1 MMDFHSPSPGVKR
14 GGRGEGASRTLSLR
28 GNMPLRRLSVAQF
41 VALAATYAIYFAS
54 MALVEEKTHS
64 SAQMGLMI
72 FSSTLPGF
80 LFGMLAGVV
89 VDRHDRRRVLVIGNL
104 LRLLVAAGF
113 AAAAHWLSNPLPLLT
128 AVYACNFLLSA
139 IAQFTTSAEGSL
151 IPHTVPQERLLAAN
165 SIFQVATLGAQGAGM
180 VLLAPTLLRLGGA
193 PAAGVAAMP
202 LFALA
207 GWMCARLPAQLGK
220 GGREQALRTWASLR
234 DDLRAGWRFV
244 AGDASVRQAIG
255 CQVLVSALSL
265 VLTTLIPGL
274 ATRTWGVPVEYVAY
288 LAVPGGFGFGLGVWL
303 VGQRGH
309 VLKEKAW
316 ISAGLLA
323 VGGGLALLPALHALR
338 GLYVPLFLLVSAV
351 VGAGF
356 ALVIVPARTVVQ
368 ERSPDEMRGRV
379 ISTQMFLSNIVSTLP
394 LPLTGGLADL
404 IGLRRIFALLALVVL
419 SIGAASV
426 RHARG

>member
-1 MMDFHSPSPGVKR
+1 MCTEPAAVSD
-14 GGRGEGASRTLSLR
+14 ENTLSLAK
-28 GNMPLRRLSVAQF
+28 NVPLRRLSVAQF
-41 VALAATYAIYFAS
+41 VALMATYAIYFAS

-89 VDRHDRRRVLVIGNL
+89 VDRYDRRRVLVVGNL
-104 LRLLVAAGF
+104 LRLLIALGF
-113 AAAAHWLSNPLPLLT
+113 AAAAHWLSDPLPLLA
-128 AVYACNFLLSA
+128 AVYASNFLLSA

-165 SIFQVATLGAQGAGM
+165 SIFQVAVLGAQGAGM
-180 VLLAPTLLRLGGA
+180 ALLAPPLLRLGGA
-193 PAAGVAAMP
+193 LTVGVVAMP

-207 GWMCARLPAQLGK
+207 AWTCAQLPARLGK
-220 GGREQALRTWASLR
+220 GSGEQPPQTWASLR

-255 CQVLVSALSL
+255 CLVLVSALLL

-274 ATRTWGVPVEYVAY
+274 AARAWGVPVEYVAC
-288 LAVPGGFGFGLGVWL
+288 LAVPGGVGFGLGAWL
-303 VGQRGH
+303 VGRRGH
-309 VLKEKAW
+309 LLKEKEW

-323 VGGGLALLPALHALR
+323 LGGGLALLPALRVLR
-338 GLYVPLFLLVSAV
+338 GLYVPLFLLVSAG

-379 ISTQMFLSNIVSTLP
+379 ISTQMFLSNVASTLP

-404 IGLRRIFALLALVVL
+404 IGFQRIFALLALVVL
-419 SIGAASV
+419 SAGAISV
-426 RHARG
+426 RHTRG

>member
-1 MMDFHSPSPGVKR
+1 MVKGQR
-14 GGRGEGASRTLSLR
+14 VCTEPAAVSDENTLSLAK
-28 GNMPLRRLSVAQF
+28 NQPLRRLSAAQF

-54 MALVEEKTHS
+54 MALVEEETHS
-64 SAQMGLMI
+64 SAQMGMMV
-72 FSSTLPGF
+72 FCSTLPGF

-89 VDRHDRRRVLVIGNL
+89 VDRHDRRHVLVVSNL
-104 LRLLVAAGF
+104 LRMLVALGF
-113 AAAAHWLSNPLPLLT
+113 AAAAHWLSSPLPLLI
-128 AVYACNFLLSA
+128 AVYASNFFLSA

-180 VLLAPTLLRLGGA
+180 MLLAPPLLRLGGA

-202 LFALA
+202 LFTLA
-207 GWMCARLPAQLGK
+207 AWMCTRLPARLEK
-220 GGREQALRTWASLR
+220 GGREQSLRTWASLR

-244 AGDASVRQAIG
+244 AGDTSVRQAIG
-255 CQVLVSALSL
+255 CLVLVSALSL

-288 LAVPGGFGFGLGVWL
+288 LAVPSGLGFGLGIWL

-316 ISAGLLA
+316 ISVGLLA
-323 VGGGLALLPALHALR
+323 IGGGLALLPALHALR
-338 GLYVPLFLLVSAV
+338 GLYVPLFLLISAG

-368 ERSPDEMRGRV
+368 ERSPDGMRGRV
-379 ISTQMFLSNIVSTLP
+379 LSTQLFLSNLASTLP

-404 IGLRRIFALLALVVL
+404 LGFRQVFSLLALIVL
-419 SIGAASV
+419 GAGAVSA
-426 RHARG
+426 RHVWG

>member
-1 MMDFHSPSPGVKR
+1 MS
-14 GGRGEGASRTLSLR
+14 
-28 GNMPLRRLSVAQF
+28 LRRLAVAQF

-89 VDRHDRRRVLVIGNL
+89 VDRYDRRRVLVVGNL
-104 LRLLVAAGF
+104 LRLLIALGF
-113 AAAAHWLSNPLPLLT
+113 AAAAHWLCDPLPLLA
-128 AVYACNFLLSA
+128 AVYASNFLLSV

-165 SIFQVATLGAQGAGM
+165 SIFQVAVLGAQGAGM
-180 VLLAPTLLRLGGA
+180 VLLAPLLLRLGGA
-193 PAAGVAAMP
+193 PAAGMAAVP

-207 GWMCARLPAQLGK
+207 AWTCARLPARLGK
-220 GGREQALRTWASLR
+220 GSGEQPPQTWAALRG
-234 DDLRAGWRFV
+234 DLRAGWRFV
-244 AGDASVRQAIG
+244 ADDASVRQAIG
-255 CQVLVSALSL
+255 YLVLVSALSL

-274 ATRTWGVPVEYVAY
+274 AARAWGVPVEYVAY

-303 VGQRGH
+303 VGRRGH
-309 VLKEKAW
+309 LLKEKEW

-323 VGGGLALLPALHALR
+323 LGGGLALLPALRALR
-338 GLYVPLFLLVSAV
+338 GLYVPLFLLVSAG

-379 ISTQMFLSNIVSTLP
+379 ISTQMFLSNAASTLP
-394 LPLTGGLADL
+394 LPLTGSLADL
-404 IGLRRIFALLALVVL
+404 IGFQRIFVLLALVVL
-419 SIGAASV
+419 GAGAISV
-426 RHARG
+426 RHTRG

>member
-1 MMDFHSPSPGVKR
+1 MMDSP
-14 GGRGEGASRTLSLR
+14 TLSLKR
-28 GNMPLRRLSVAQF
+28 NMPLRRLSVAQF

-72 FSSTLPGF
+72 LSSTLPGF

-104 LRLLVAAGF
+104 LRLLVAIGF
-113 AAAAHWLSNPLPLLT
+113 AAAAHWLSDPLPLLA
-128 AVYACNFLLSA
+128 AVYASNFFLSI

-151 IPHTVPQERLLAAN
+151 IPRVVPQERLLAAN

-180 VLLAPTLLRLGGA
+180 VLLSPLLLRLGGA
-193 PAAGVAAMP
+193 QAAGMAVVP

-207 GWMCARLPAQLGK
+207 AWTCARLPARLGK
-220 GGREQALRTWASLR
+220 RSGEQTPQTWASLR

-255 CQVLVSALSL
+255 CLVLVSALSL

-274 ATRTWGVPVEYVAY
+274 AARTWGVPVEYVAY

-303 VGQRGH
+303 VGRRGH
-309 VLKEKAW
+309 LLKEKEW

-323 VGGGLALLPALHALR
+323 LGGGLALLPALRVLR
-338 GLYVPLFLLVSAV
+338 GLYVPLFLLVSAG

-379 ISTQMFLSNIVSTLP
+379 ISTQMFLSNVASTLP
-394 LPLTGGLADL
+394 LPLTGGLADFL
-404 IGLRRIFALLALVVL
+404 GFRRVFALLALVVL
-419 SIGAASV
+419 GVGAASV
-426 RHARG
+426 RHTRG

>member
-1 MMDFHSPSPGVKR
+1 
-14 GGRGEGASRTLSLR
+14 
-28 GNMPLRRLSVAQF
+28 MPLRRLSVAQF

-89 VDRHDRRRVLVIGNL
+89 VDRYDRRRVLVIGNL
-104 LRLLVAAGF
+104 LRLIVAAGF
-113 AAAAHWLSNPLPLLT
+113 AAAAHWLGNPLLLLA
-128 AVYACNFLLSA
+128 AVYASNFLLSV
-139 IAQFTTSAEGSL
+139 IAQFATSAEGSL
-151 IPHTVPQERLLAAN
+151 IPHTVPRERLLAAN

-180 VLLAPTLLRLGGA
+180 VLLAPPLLRFGGA
-193 PAAGVAAMP
+193 LAVGAAAVP

-207 GWMCARLPAQLGK
+207 AWSCARLPTWLGK
-220 GGREQALRTWASLR
+220 GSKEQPPQTWASLR

-244 AGDASVRQAIG
+244 AGDVSVRQAIG
-255 CQVLVSALSL
+255 CLVLVSALSL

-274 ATRTWGVPVEYVAY
+274 AARTWGVPIEYVAY
-288 LAVPGGFGFGLGVWL
+288 LAIPGGFGFGLGVWL
-303 VGQRGH
+303 VGRRGH
-309 VLKEKAW
+309 MLKEKAW
-316 ISAGLLA
+316 ISTGLLA
-323 VGGGLALLPALHALR
+323 VGGGLALLPVLR
-338 GLYVPLFLLVSAV
+338 VLSGFYLPLFLLVSAG

-379 ISTQMFLSNIVSTLP
+379 ISTQMFLSNIASTLP

-404 IGLRRIFALLALVVL
+404 IGFRRIFALLALVVL
-419 SIGAASV
+419 GIGAVSV

>member
-1 MMDFHSPSPGVKR
+1 MMASHSPSPRVGR
-14 GGRGEGASRTLSLR
+14 GGRGDRDSPTLSLKR
-28 GNMPLRRLSVAQF
+28 NAPLRRLAMAQF
-41 VALAATYAIYFAS
+41 VALMATYAIYLAS

-64 SAQMGLMI
+64 SAQMGLTI

-89 VDRHDRRRVLVIGNL
+89 VDRYDRRHVLVISNL

-113 AAAAHWLSNPLPLLT
+113 AAAAYWLSNTLPLLV
-128 AVYACNFLLSA
+128 AVYASNFLLST

-151 IPHTVPQERLLAAN
+151 IPHTMPQERLLAAN
-165 SIFQVATLGAQGAGM
+165 SIFQVAALGAQGAGM
-180 VLLAPTLLRLGGA
+180 VLLAPPLLRFGGA
-193 PAAGVAAMP
+193 LAVGAAAVP

-207 GWMCARLPAQLGK
+207 AWSCARLPTWLGK
-220 GGREQALRTWASLR
+220 GSKEQPPQTWASLR

-244 AGDASVRQAIG
+244 AGDVSVRQAIG
-255 CQVLVSALSL
+255 CLVLVSALSL

-274 ATRTWGVPVEYVAY
+274 AARTWGVPIEYVAY
-288 LAVPGGFGFGLGVWL
+288 LAIPGGFGFGLGVWL

-309 VLKEKAW
+309 MLKEKAW

-323 VGGGLALLPALHALR
+323 VGGGLALLPVLR
-338 GLYVPLFLLVSAV
+338 VLSGFYLPLFLLVSAG

-379 ISTQMFLSNIVSTLP
+379 ISTQMFLSNIASTLP

-404 IGLRRIFALLALVVL
+404 IGFRRIFALLALVVL
-419 SIGAASV
+419 AVSATRAGKSAI
-426 RHARG
+426 

>member
-1 MMDFHSPSPGVKR
+1 
-14 GGRGEGASRTLSLR
+14 
-28 GNMPLRRLSVAQF
+28 MPLRRLAVAQF

-89 VDRHDRRRVLVIGNL
+89 VDRYDRRRVLVIGNL
-104 LRLLVAAGF
+104 LRLIVAAGF
-113 AAAAHWLSNPLPLLT
+113 AAAAHWLGNPLLLLA
-128 AVYACNFLLSA
+128 AVYASNFLLSV
-139 IAQFTTSAEGSL
+139 IAQFATSAEGSL
-151 IPHTVPQERLLAAN
+151 IPHTVPRERLLAAN

-180 VLLAPTLLRLGGA
+180 VLLAPLLLRLGGA
-193 PAAGVAAMP
+193 PAAGMAVVP

-207 GWMCARLPAQLGK
+207 AWMCARLPARLGK
-220 GGREQALRTWASLR
+220 RSGEQTPQTWASLR
-234 DDLRAGWRFV
+234 GDLRAGWRFV
-244 AGDASVRQAIG
+244 AGDASVRRAIG
-255 CQVLVSALSL
+255 YLVLVSALSL

-274 ATRTWGVPVEYVAY
+274 AARAWGVPVEYVAY
-288 LAVPGGFGFGLGVWL
+288 LAVPGGIGFGLGVWL
-303 VGQRGH
+303 VGRRGH
-309 VLKEKAW
+309 LLKEKEW

-323 VGGGLALLPALHALR
+323 LGGGLALLPALRVLR
-338 GLYVPLFLLVSAV
+338 GLYVPLFLLVSAG
-351 VGAGF
+351 VGGGF

-379 ISTQMFLSNIVSTLP
+379 ISTQMFLSNVVSTLP

-404 IGLRRIFALLALVVL
+404 IGFQRIFALLALVVL
-419 SIGAASV
+419 GAGAASV

>member
-1 MMDFHSPSPGVKR
+1 MMD
-14 GGRGEGASRTLSLR
+14 SRTLSIAK
-28 GNMPLRRLSVAQF
+28 NAPLRRLSVAQF
-41 VALAATYAIYFAS
+41 VALVATYAICFAS

-80 LFGMLAGVV
+80 LFGMLAGVM
-89 VDRHDRRRVLVIGNL
+89 VDRHDRRHVLVIGNL

-113 AAAAHWLSNPLPLLT
+113 AAGTRWLDSVPLLLVT
-128 AVYACNFLLSA
+128 VYACNFLLSA

-165 SIFQVATLGAQGAGM
+165 SIFQVATLGAQGVGM
-180 VLLAPTLLRLGGA
+180 VLMAPPLLRLGGA
-193 PAAGVAAMP
+193 PAAGVAAIP

-207 GWMCARLPAQLGK
+207 AWMCARLSTRLGK
-220 GGREQALRTWASLR
+220 GNEQHPPQTLASLWG
-234 DDLRAGWRFV
+234 DLHAGWRFV

-255 CQVLVSALSL
+255 CLVLASALSL

-274 ATRTWGVPVEYVAY
+274 AARAWGVPVEYVAY

-303 VGQRGH
+303 VGRRGH
-309 VLKEKAW
+309 LLKKEAW
-316 ISAGLLA
+316 ISTGLLTL
-323 VGGGLALLPALHALR
+323 GGGLALLPALRVLR
-338 GLYVPLFLLVSAV
+338 GPYVPLFLLVSAG

-368 ERSPDEMRGRV
+368 QRSPDEMRGRV
-379 ISTQMFLSNIVSTLP
+379 ISTQMFLSNVASTLP
-394 LPLTGGLADL
+394 LPLTGGLADAL
-404 IGLRRIFALLALVVL
+404 GFQRVFALLALAVL
-419 SIGAASV
+419 GVGAASV